1 MGWGWYPKPT
11 KRRPADG
18 IKAKTGSGK
27 KFGQSWWAG
36 KWVEALEQLV
46 DPGRLSRGRSYA
58 RSGQVLNL
66 DIKPGQVDAR
76 VQGSQPRPYNVR
88 IDLAPLPDAA
98 WTKVAAAMAA
108 QALFAAKLLAGEM
121 PPNIEEAFA
130 KAGVSLFPRHAQD
143 LETDCSCPD
152 WANPCKHIS
161 AVYYLL
167 GEQFDEDPFLLFRL
181 RGRTKDQIIAALRAL
196 RTGPEPAAAATGRKP
211 RSAAKPPAAERAAPL
226 SASLETFWTAGVALP
241 ALRFTLAAPEVEAAA
256 VKRLGEPPFWSGAP
270 SFGVEMG
277 QAYAVVTRAALN
289 LALGEPLPDD
299 TAPARRVKP
308 QSRAKRSA
316 RPT

>member
-66 DIKPGQVDAR
+66 DIKPGRVDAR

-130 KAGVSLFPRHAQD
+130 KAGVSLFPRRAQD
-143 LETDCSCPD
+143 LETDCSCPRLGQSLQ
-152 WANPCKHIS
+152 AHLRRLLS
-161 AVYYLL
+161 AWRTV
-167 GEQFDEDPFLLFRL
+167 R
-181 RGRTKDQIIAALRAL
+181 RGPVPALPLARPHQGPDHCRPARPARRARAGCGGHRAQAPLSRQAAGGRARSAALR
-196 RTGPEPAAAATGRKP
+196 EP
-211 RSAAKPPAAERAAPL
+211 
-226 SASLETFWTAGVALP
+226 
-241 ALRFTLAAPEVEAAA
+241 
-256 VKRLGEPPFWSGAP
+256 
-270 SFGVEMG
+270 
-277 QAYAVVTRAALN
+277 
-289 LALGEPLPDD
+289 
-299 TAPARRVKP
+299 
-308 QSRAKRSA
+308 
-316 RPT
+316 